1 MSSSRNYWV
10 ELAKSEA
17 LKTERRADQYA
28 NELMT
33 IYEEAAAQI
42 RREIEAIYGR
52 YAKDN
57 LLTDAEAR
65 QYISGKEYSTW
76 RMSIDRYVKAL
87 SGPAKDSR
95 MLLELN
101 TLSAK
106 SRISRKEQ
114 LLGDI
119 YRHMID
125 LAGDADGRIRRMMR
139 DTLVN
144 SYYEGCYGVQRGLRL
159 GFGVA
164 RLDDKLIKR
173 VLDEPWSERHFSA
186 AVWGNTDHLA
196 MVTRREVSI
205 GLTKGSSIQ
214 QMTKGVNDAMGAGRY
229 AAERLVRTECT
240 HFAAEARLLSYKE
253 TGVRRYRFVGGGEG
267 GHCDCATLNGQEFD
281 IDTAKAGL
289 DYPPIHPNC
298 TCTIVAVPSRR
309 MFEPYE
315 AVPIPESIKYE
326 DWYDDYVAHTQRP
339 PRRSK

>member
-114 LLGDI
+114 LLVDI

>member
-101 TLSAK
+101 TLPGM
-106 SRISRKEQ
+106 RT
-114 LLGDI
+114 
-119 YRHMID
+119 
-125 LAGDADGRIRRMMR
+125 AGSDG
-139 DTLVN
+139 
-144 SYYEGCYGVQRGLRL
+144 
-159 GFGVA
+159 
-164 RLDDKLIKR
+164 
-173 VLDEPWSERHFSA
+173 
-186 AVWGNTDHLA
+186 
-196 MVTRREVSI
+196 
-205 GLTKGSSIQ
+205 
-214 QMTKGVNDAMGAGRY
+214 
-229 AAERLVRTECT
+229 
-240 HFAAEARLLSYKE
+240 
-253 TGVRRYRFVGGGEG
+253 
-267 GHCDCATLNGQEFD
+267 
-281 IDTAKAGL
+281 
-289 DYPPIHPNC
+289 
-298 TCTIVAVPSRR
+298 
-309 MFEPYE
+309 
-315 AVPIPESIKYE
+315 
-326 DWYDDYVAHTQRP
+326 
-339 PRRSK
+339 